1 MSYAARRRRQ
11 RRTKG
16 GAGRVLLVFLAIL
29 VVGAGAA
36 AAAGAGWVMNV
47 AGEADLNDLDQVD
60 PGTTSVVYAAD
71 GTRLGFLRGSTLR
84 QVVATKDMAELV
96 REATVAVEDRRFYQH
111 QGVDVEGV
119 FRAATRNITS
129 GGNVE
134 GASTL
139 EMQLIRNLWTQDT
152 TGSIERKIREAK
164 LAQQLEDMHP
174 GRKGKEWVLTK
185 YLNSVPYGN
194 AKNGLEIKG
203 VEAASRVY
211 FEKPA
216 SKLTLAQ
223 AATIAGLPQ
232 APSQYNPYL
241 HPQAT
246 LKRRNEVIDRMAD
259 QGMVTRRSAERAKE
273 QKLAVKDGRYY
284 TSGREQAFVD
294 YVRTELVKRYGR
306 KVVNEGGLKVHTTID
321 LKKQQQARASLAK
334 NVTPLGGPS
343 GAVVSLEPETGDIE
357 TMATTAQY
365 GQNKYNLITQ
375 GERQPG
381 STFKIMVLM
390 AALREG
396 IDPDKTT
403 YVSRSGETLLT
414 SAETGG
420 EPWAPKTYGGD
431 SGGSMSIRKATLK
444 SDNSVYA
451 KLGLDVGP
459 ENVVKAAK
467 DMGVTSPLKPYPS
480 ISLGSQTVTPLEM
493 ARAYATI
500 ANGGKKIVPRAI
512 TKVVFPDGKVERP
525 QRVRAKRTF
534 EPGVASEATSIM
546 ADNVKG
552 GTGTRAQLSNCPA
565 AGKTGT
571 TDKEVDAWFN
581 GFTRGMVTTVWVGY
595 ATGNVSMPN
604 MQGGGTPAQT
614 WHDYMEVA
622 KGGSCGAFRTATFSG
637 TVGHGKWASGG
648 SKGSSS
654 DSDDDE
660 SASDDATASAGDD
673 ASDGATAD
681 ARAADPAGKQDPY
694 AADAYEAEPTDPPD

>member
-16 GAGRVLLVFLAIL
+16 GVGRVLLVFLALI
-29 VVGAGAA
+29 VVAAGGA
-36 AAAGAGWVMNV
+36 AAAGAGWVMSV
-47 AGEADLNDLDQVD
+47 ADGANLDDLDQVD

-84 QVVATKDMAELV
+84 EVIATKAMSPLV

-111 QGVDVEGV
+111 KGVDVEGV

-152 TGSIERKIREAK
+152 SGSIERKIREAK

-203 VEAASRVY
+203 VEAASRIY

-223 AATIAGLPQ
+223 AAMIAGLPQ

-241 HPQAT
+241 HPTST

-259 QGMVTRRSAERAKE
+259 QGMVTQRSAARAKASG
-273 QKLAVKDGRYY
+273 LGVKDGRYY
-284 TSGREQAFVD
+284 VSGREQAFVD

-306 KVVNEGGLKVHTTID
+306 KVVNEGGLKVYTTID

-343 GAVVSLEPETGDIE
+343 GAVVSLEPDTGDIE

-431 SGGSMSIRKATLK
+431 SGGSMTIRKATLK

-552 GTGTRAQLSNCPA
+552 GTGTKAQLPDCPA

-581 GFTRGMVTTVWVGY
+581 GFTRGMVTTVWVGH
-595 ATGNVSMPN
+595 ATGNVSMPG
-604 MQGGGTPAQT
+604 MQGGGVPAQT
-614 WHDYMEVA
+614 WHDYMAVA
-622 KGGSCGAFRTATFSG
+622 KGGSCGPFRTAPFSG
-637 TVGHGKWASGG
+637 TAGHGKWARGG
-648 SKGSSS
+648 SS
-654 DSDDDE
+654 DKDAASTADDDSTGSTE
-660 SASDDATASAGDD
+660 GGSTAAGDD
-673 ASDGATAD
+673 AAAGTRASDDDGS
-681 ARAADPAGKQDPY
+681 QDPY
-694 AADAYEAEPTDPPD
+694 PADSYESAPQDPPN

>member
-16 GAGRVLLVFLAIL
+16 GVGRVLLVFFAVL
-29 VVGAGAA
+29 VVAAGGA

-47 AGEADLNDLDQVD
+47 ANGADLDDLDQVD
-60 PGTTSVVYAAD
+60 PGTTSVVYAKD
-71 GTRLGFLRGSTLR
+71 GTRLGFLRGSVLR
-84 QVVATKDMAELV
+84 EVVATRDMSELV

-111 QGVDVEGV
+111 KGVDVEGV

-194 AKNGLEIKG
+194 AKNGLEVKG

-211 FEKPA
+211 FNKRA
-216 SKLTLAQ
+216 KDLTLAQ
-223 AATIAGLPQ
+223 AAMIAGLPQ
-232 APSQYNPYL
+232 APSQYNPYV
-241 HPQAT
+241 HPEST

-259 QGMVTRRSAERAKE
+259 QGMVTQRSAERAKDS
-273 QKLAVKDGRYY
+273 KLGVKDSNYY

-294 YVRTELVKRYGR
+294 YVRKELVKRYGR
-306 KVVNEGGLKVHTTID
+306 KVVNEGGLKVYTTID
-321 LKKQQQARASLAK
+321 LKKQQQARASLEK
-334 NVTPLGGPS
+334 NVSSLGGPS
-343 GAVVSLEPETGDIE
+343 GAIVSLEPDTGDIE
-357 TMATTAQY
+357 TMATTARY
-365 GQNKYNLITQ
+365 GENKYNLITQ

-396 IDPDKTT
+396 MDPDKTT
-403 YVSRSGETLLT
+403 YVSRSGEVLQT

-420 EPWAPKTYGGD
+420 EPWAPKTYDGS
-431 SGGSMSIRKATLK
+431 SGGSMSLRKATLK

-459 ENVVKAAK
+459 DKVVKAAK
-467 DMGVTSPLKPYPS
+467 DMGVTSPLEPFPS

-493 ARAYATI
+493 SRAYATI

-534 EPGVASEATSIM
+534 DAGVASEVTSVM

-552 GTGTRAQLSNCPA
+552 GTGTRAQLPNCPA

-595 ATGNVSMPN
+595 SSGAVSMPG
-604 MQGGGTPAQT
+604 MQGGGVPAQT
-614 WHDYMEVA
+614 WHDYMAVA
-622 KGGSCGAFRTATFSG
+622 KGGSCGPFRTAPFSG
-637 TVGHGKWASGG
+637 TAGHGKWTRGGSSDKDAASTADGDDTTGSTEDGSSDASGG
-648 SKGSSS
+648 ATAGTRG
-654 DSDDDE
+654 
-660 SASDDATASAGDD
+660 ASDDA
-673 ASDGATAD
+673 
-681 ARAADPAGKQDPY
+681 QDPY
-694 AADAYEAEPTDPPD
+694 PADAYESAPQDPPN